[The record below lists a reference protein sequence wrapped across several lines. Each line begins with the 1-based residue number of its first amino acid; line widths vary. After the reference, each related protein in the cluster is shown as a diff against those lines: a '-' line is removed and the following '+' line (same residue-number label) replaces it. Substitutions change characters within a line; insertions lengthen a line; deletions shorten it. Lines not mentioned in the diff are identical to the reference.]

1 MGYDKPL
8 AVVAFGGNALLT
20 PEDKGT
26 QAEQQERADQA
37 AEVLVGVL
45 RQGYEMVIVHG
56 NGPQVGNLLLQH
68 EAAKDA
74 IAPFTLELCVAQTQ
88 GSMGFML
95 ENGLRYA
102 FKKHGMEKEILCL
115 VTEVEVSRDD
125 PAFENPSKP
134 VGPFYTEEQARHLQE
149 ALGWKMVDDAGR
161 GWRKV
166 VPSPRPLRVVP
177 EPAIADLVKR
187 GYVVIAAGGGG
198 VPVYASDK
206 GYLTGIEAVIDKDY
220 ASAILAR
227 DLGAQLYVML
237 TEVPEVYHHFNRP
250 DQKPLRMVTA
260 KVARRYLEDGEFP
273 PGSMGPKIEAA
284 ISFLEGGT
292 GEVIITNASSLHK
305 ALAGEGGTRV
315 VR

>member
-1 MGYDKPL
+1 MSYDKPL

-45 RQGYEMVIVHG
+45 RRGHEMVIVHG

-68 EAAKDA
+68 EAAKEV

-102 FKKHGMEKEILCL
+102 FKKYGMEKEILCL
-115 VTEVEVSRDD
+115 VTEVEVSRGD

-177 EPAIADLVKR
+177 GPAIADLVKR

-250 DQKPLRMVTA
+250 DQKPLRMLTGREA
-260 KVARRYLEDGEFP
+260 TRYLQDGEFP

-305 ALAGEGGTRV
+305 ALAGERGTRV